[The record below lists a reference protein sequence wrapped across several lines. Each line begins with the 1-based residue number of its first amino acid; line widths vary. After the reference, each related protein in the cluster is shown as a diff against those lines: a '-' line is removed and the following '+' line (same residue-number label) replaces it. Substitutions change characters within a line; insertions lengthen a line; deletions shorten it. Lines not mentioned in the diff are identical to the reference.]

1 MCSSMPQ
8 FAMLTEGEQR
18 FGMRWTVEYGWHEMR
33 AMPDCE
39 AVQLEV
45 RLDAA
50 EADAEAA
57 SKR

>member
-1 MCSSMPQ
+1 MPQ
-8 FAMLTEGEQR
+8 LAMLTEGEQR

-33 AMPDCE
+33 AMPGCE

-45 RLDAA
+45 RLDAT